1 MFRSLLLLVA
11 FVACR
16 AYVAPLPLRA
26 VSVDV
31 PAARISPLVMASKPT
46 PKKALGRGGA
56 ASRAA
61 PKKVVKKVAPK
72 VRAASLGRCER
83 RRRRRDHAAAAAAAA
98 SARAH
103 HLCPSS
109 LAPPC
114 RWSHA
119 RTHPHV
125 SQKAAPKKAAPA
137 KRAAPAKK
145 VAPKPAPKPVAKK
158 AAPKP
163 AAKKPLIGYFTT
175 QSRQQKEAAEQKRFA
190 QSKVAQK
197 LKQTA
202 TVNAARV
209 DARNRAAAAR
219 RGKTVQI

>member
-83 RRRRRDHAAAAAAAA
+83 RR
-98 SARAH
+98 
-103 HLCPSS
+103 
-109 LAPPC
+109 
-114 RWSHA
+114 
-119 RTHPHV
+119 
-125 SQKAAPKKAAPA
+125 
-137 KRAAPAKK
+137 
-145 VAPKPAPKPVAKK
+145 
-158 AAPKP
+158 
-163 AAKKPLIGYFTT
+163 
-175 QSRQQKEAAEQKRFA
+175 
-190 QSKVAQK
+190 
-197 LKQTA
+197 
-202 TVNAARV
+202 
-209 DARNRAAAAR
+209 
-219 RGKTVQI
+219 

>member
-1 MFRSLLLLVA
+1 M
-11 FVACR
+11 
-16 AYVAPLPLRA
+16 LP
-26 VSVDV
+26 
-31 PAARISPLVMASKPT
+31 PAAGLT
-46 PKKALGRGGA
+46 
-56 ASRAA
+56 RAR
-61 PKKVVKKVAPK
+61 P
-72 VRAASLGRCER
+72 
-83 RRRRRDHAAAAAAAA
+83 
-98 SARAH
+98 
-103 HLCPSS
+103 
-109 LAPPC
+109 
-114 RWSHA
+114 
-119 RTHPHV
+119 PHV

-163 AAKKPLIGYFTT
+163 AAKKSLIGYFTT

>member
-46 PKKALGRGGA
+46 PKKALGRGGKP
-56 ASRAA
+56 A

-83 RRRRRDHAAAAAAAA
+83 RRRRRDHAAAGAAAA

-137 KRAAPAKK
+137 KKA
-145 VAPKPAPKPVAKK
+145 APKPAPKSAPKPAAKK

-163 AAKKPLIGYFTT
+163 APKPSIGYFTT

-190 QSKVAQK
+190 QSKVAAK

-202 TVNAARV
+202 IVNAARV